1 MNEEEPSMRTTLV
14 AKLGAM
20 TIAALL
26 LAACGSLGGAGG
38 GAADDYATDSGSQSG
53 NASSGDAGQ
62 SDGGYS
68 AGNDYGDDTSGGE
81 AAKGALKVAD
91 SDFGQILTDSEG
103 RSLYA
108 FTKDTDGQS
117 TCNAGCEE
125 NWPPLLADGKP
136 SGSADVNGALKTVSR
151 EDGTKQV
158 VIGKWPLYYFAGD
171 NAPSDTQG
179 QGVNDV
185 WFLVGP
191 DGKLVKS

>member
-1 MNEEEPSMRTTLV
+1 MRTSLV

-20 TIAALL
+20 VIAALL

-53 NASSGDAGQ
+53 NAGTGDASQ

-68 AGNDYGDDTSGGE
+68 AGNDYGDSSGGE
-81 AAKGALKVAD
+81 AAKGALQVGD
-91 SDFGQILTDSEG
+91 SDYGQILTDSEG

-108 FTKDTDGQS
+108 FTKDTNGQP
-117 TCNAGCEE
+117 TCNAGCED
-125 NWPPLLADGKP
+125 NWPPLLAEGKP
-136 SGSADVNGALKTVSR
+136 TGSGDVNGDLLKTVSR

-158 VIGKWPLYYFAGD
+158 MIGKWPLYYFAGD